1 MSKYVR
7 KGVNFN
13 VDNEHQRKILE
24 WAARKGR
31 DNFSGFVKTILYAAM
46 TAELKQKRDRSDSTT
61 DD

>member
-13 VDNEHQRKILE
+13 VENEHQRKVFA
-24 WAARKGR
+24 WAKKKSPK
-31 DNFSGFVKTILYAAM
+31 NFSGFVKALLYAAM
-46 TAELKQKRDRSDSTT
+46 TAELEQKRDRSDSTA

>member
-13 VDNEHQRKILE
+13 VDNEHQRKVLE

-31 DNFSGFVKTILYAAM
+31 DNFSGFVKAILYAAM
-46 TAELKQKRDRSDSTT
+46 SAELKQKRDCSDSSA

>member
-13 VDNEHQRKILE
+13 VDNKHQRKILE
-24 WAARKGR
+24 WATDRGS
-31 DNFSGFVKTILYAAM
+31 DNFSGFVKAILYAAM
-46 TAELKQKRDRSDSTT
+46 TAELKQKRDRSDSSA